1 MGVALR
7 EFLLEG
13 FLVAGELGG
22 GGVTQPASPHP
33 GFSVPGWSSI
43 WGRGGHGVASGRI
56 LVHLGCLIVP
66 VALANDQNGARPVG
80 DISATDR
87 EVIVRQAAVAGDQ
100 KGAQVAREIAQ
111 RDDRAS
117 NGQESLG
124 SILRKAIKIA
134 LTYGR
139 PILPNQV
146 CAWADKIYG
155 W

>member
-1 MGVALR
+1 M
-7 EFLLEG
+7 
-13 FLVAGELGG
+13 
-22 GGVTQPASPHP
+22 
-33 GFSVPGWSSI
+33 
-43 WGRGGHGVASGRI
+43 
-56 LVHLGCLIVP
+56 LVHLECLIVP

-124 SILRKAIKIA
+124 SILRKVIKIA